1 MCISL
6 LRMAW
11 CNRRP
16 HLEILINPRT
26 SKSGTL
32 EAWLDAQKRYSKGS
46 LWLRPALMTTATMK
60 ILYRVSRTILNQNKE
75 IQKALSDFLE

>member
-1 MCISL
+1 MCTSL

-16 HLEILINPRT
+16 HLEILTNPRT

-32 EAWLDAQKRYSKGS
+32 EEWLDAQKRYSKGS
-46 LWLRPALMTTATMK
+46 PWVRPALMTTAIIK
-60 ILYRVSRTILNQNKE
+60 ISYRVSKIILNQNKE
-75 IQKALSDFLE
+75 I